1 MKQTLLFVLFC
12 LAATAT
18 QAQNATQSTTAPG
31 SVVATTSIIVV
42 DAVKANVPVDLRAVD
57 RITATNVVERAA
69 VATYTAGKAILLQPG
84 FEARAGSVFV
94 ATVAP
99 VSAKQ
104 NEAGTDL
111 MVSAWP
117 NPFQDQTTV
126 EYKLPETSTVKH
138 TLTDARGT
146 ILRQNAPIDVQSAGV
161 HKIGIEGTNLPTGVY
176 IYQVQTDTQT
186 KTIRLLKQ

>member
-1 MKQTLLFVLFC
+1 MKQTLLFLLFC

-31 SVVATTSIIVV
+31 AVVAATSMVVV
-42 DAVKANVPVDLRAVD
+42 DAVKANAPVDLKAVD

-104 NEAGTDL
+104 TETSADL

-146 ILRQNAPIDVQSAGV
+146 VLRQNNPVDAQPAGV
-161 HKIGIEGTNLPTGVY
+161 YKVGVEGTNLPTGVY
-176 IYQVQTDTQT
+176 IYQLQTGTQT

>member
-1 MKQTLLFVLFC
+1 MKQTLLFILFC
-12 LAATAT
+12 LAATAA
-18 QAQNATQSTTAPG
+18 QAQNATKSVNAPR
-31 SVVATTSIIVV
+31 SVVATTSLIVV
-42 DAVKANVPVDLRAVD
+42 DAVKANVPVDLKAGD
-57 RITATNVVERAA
+57 HITASNVVERAA
-69 VATYTAGKAILLQPG
+69 VATYTAGKAVVLQPG

-104 NEAGTDL
+104 TEAGADL

-126 EYKLPETSTVKH
+126 EYKLPENSTVKH

-146 ILRQNAPIDVQSAGV
+146 VLRQNAPAETQPAGIY
-161 HKIGIEGTNLPTGVY
+161 KIGVEGSNLPTGVY
-176 IYQVQTDTQT
+176 IYQVQTGTQT